1 MRRILTPI
9 VLLTLLVPSIAF
21 GHGLIC
27 MVTGWNCSEVVGI
40 KDLVE
45 RGGLHYKKFSDVPF
59 TGKTTGQEQV
69 TFKNGKKHGPWVVY
83 HKNGQLYEKGTFK
96 DGKQDAPWVYYY
108 EDGTVNKYATGTYKN
123 DWKIS
128 D

>member
-1 MRRILTPI
+1 
-9 VLLTLLVPSIAF
+9 
-21 GHGLIC
+21 

-128 D
+128 N